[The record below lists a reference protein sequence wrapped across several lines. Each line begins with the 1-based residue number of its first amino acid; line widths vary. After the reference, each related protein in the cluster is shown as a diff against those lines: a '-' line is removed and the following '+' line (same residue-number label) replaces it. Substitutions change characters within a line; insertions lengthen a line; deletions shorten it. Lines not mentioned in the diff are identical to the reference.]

1 MLNPLTVRKDDQV
14 KRVLVTTYYWPPAG
28 GGGVQRIAKFC
39 KYLPKYGW
47 EPVVLTVRKGTFP
60 HHDPSLL
67 CDIEHVRHV
76 YRARTLEPHGLFKRI
91 SGRRTKGEKEP
102 AIRAP
107 SRKQQI
113 MRTFGEYMR
122 LNLFI
127 PDSRIGWRRA
137 AVGMGLDICDSEHI
151 DLIFSTAPPYTP
163 HLVAG
168 ALAHKTGLPWVA
180 DFRDP
185 WLENLAYNTVPRL
198 PPVRAINARMERRVL
213 TQADKVVTV
222 GPAIARLLQSK
233 LDDSRRGKVSVIYN
247 GYDREDIP
255 QKITGTGEDTFRLAY
270 FGTLYEDGFPA
281 DFLRA
286 IRKLAEEEPSLYDD
300 FQLDVTGKIPSATAA
315 RLQEQLVGLDVSFS
329 AYKPHAEMLEKLYR
343 PQVLLLVIND
353 VPHRELIITGK
364 IFDYLPSGNPIL
376 GIGPVD
382 GDAANVLN
390 ESGRGAM
397 FEPVD
402 QAGIRIFLQKAYAAW
417 REGRLNAGRTPCP
430 TYERQQLTR
439 ELAQLFDEASN
450 QASID

>member
-1 MLNPLTVRKDDQV
+1 LTVRNG
-14 KRVLVTTYYWPPAG
+14 A
-28 GGGVQRIAKFC
+28 
-39 KYLPKYGW
+39 
-47 EPVVLTVRKGTFP
+47 FP

-67 CDIEHVRHV
+67 SDVEHVRHV
-76 YRARTLEPHGLFKRI
+76 HRARTLEPHGLFKRI
-91 SGRRTKGEKEP
+91 SGRQAKKEKGP
-102 AIRAP
+102 TTHAP

-113 MRTFGEYMR
+113 MRTLGEYIR

-168 ALAHKTGLPWVA
+168 ALARKTGLPWVA

-198 PPVRAINARMERRVL
+198 PPVRTINARMERRVL
-213 TQADKVVTV
+213 TQADRVVTV

-233 LDDSRRGKVSVIYN
+233 LNDRHRGKVSAIYN
-247 GYDREDIP
+247 GYDHEDVP
-255 QKITGTGEDTFRLAY
+255 EKITGTVDETFRLAY

-281 DFLRA
+281 DFLHAVRN
-286 IRKLAEEEPSLYDD
+286 LAEEESSFRDD
-300 FQLDVTGKIPSATAA
+300 FRLDVTGKVPSATAA
-315 RLQEQLVGLDVSFS
+315 RLQEQLAGLDVSFS
-329 AYKPHAEMLEKLYR
+329 AYKPHAEMLEQLYR

-382 GDAANVLN
+382 GDAATVLN

-397 FEPVD
+397 FEPHD
-402 QAGIRIFLQKAYAAW
+402 EEGIRGFLQKAYAAW
-417 REGRLNAGRTPCP
+417 REGRLNAGRTSCP
-430 TYERQQLTR
+430 AYEREQLTQ
-439 ELAQLFDEASN
+439 ELAQLFDETSN